1 MELDLEQNSVL
12 RYAAVTVLILGG
24 GALLYLFFKYLFLLL
39 LPFLIS
45 WGIAFMIRP
54 LANKINKKTGIP
66 ERILRV
72 ALSFLT
78 SISLIGILSLITWL
92 LAAELWR
99 LLSGFGDG
107 AGIRGLIEAITDGGI
122 FGSIFDVFGDRIADV
137 FYEFAVSIAS
147 SLGQIVSGWIGAVPK
162 ILLFILVTVIASVYF
177 ALDLDRVNSFFVRM
191 LPKRA
196 VSWLSLLRRGF
207 FSAGVSYVRS
217 YLTLMALTFG
227 IMLVGLMIL
236 GEEYSLLL
244 AFIIA
249 FADLLPVIG
258 VGTVI
263 IPWSIYELTLGS
275 ESRGIGLLVLFG
287 VYEIIRQLLEPRIVG
302 KSLGVHPLLSLVLIY
317 VGYSLFGFGGILILP
332 IAIVLI
338 KIWLGKK
345 YTAEIGKGGPGERDG
360 A

>member
-1 MELDLEQNSVL
+1 MEVDLEQSSVQK
-12 RYAAVTVLILGG
+12 YAAITIIILGG
-24 GALLYLFFKYLFLLL
+24 GALVYLFFRYLFLLL
-39 LPFLIS
+39 LPFLIA
-45 WGIAFMIRP
+45 WGIAFMTRP
-54 LANKINKKTGIP
+54 LADKINSKTALPRRVI
-66 ERILRV
+66 RVIL
-72 ALSFLT
+72 AFLT
-78 SISLIGILSLITWL
+78 SLSLIGLISLITWL

-107 AGIRGLIEAITDGGI
+107 AGIRGLIEAITEGGILGGI
-122 FGSIFDVFGDRIADV
+122 FEVFGDRIADV

-147 SLGQIVSGWIGAVPK
+147 SLGQIVSGWLGAVPK
-162 ILLFILVTVIASVYF
+162 IFLFILVTVIACAYF
-177 ALDLDRVNSFFVRM
+177 ALDLERVNAFFVRL
-191 LPKRA
+191 LPKR
-196 VSWLSLLRRGF
+196 VISWLSLLRRGF

-244 AFIIA
+244 AFIIS

-263 IPWSIYELTLGS
+263 IPWSIYEIALGS
-275 ESRGIGLLVLFG
+275 DGRGIGLLILFG
-287 VYEIIRQLLEPRIVG
+287 VYEIIRQLLEPKIVG
-302 KSLGVHPLLSLVLIY
+302 KNLGVHPLLSLVLIY
-317 VGYSLFGFGGILILP
+317 IAYSLFGFGGILIVP

-338 KIWLGKK
+338 KIGLGKK
-345 YTAEIGKGGPGERDG
+345 YSAEVDKGRSTERDS